1 MAPSGIY
8 NILMYSHDTYGLGH
22 LRRTMAIAD
31 HLRQRGVN
39 ILILTGSPLA
49 GRYETPEGVD
59 FVRIPGMIKKTNE
72 EYLPLSIKINA
83 RHALNI
89 RRNIIVATAKA
100 FQPHLFIVDKA
111 PMGLKR
117 EVIPTLKWLKRRMPR
132 TRTILGL
139 RDIMDE
145 ADATIRDWRDK
156 GVYEVLDRYYSE
168 IWVYGDRDLYDPIAE
183 YAIPDNISAKMVFTG
198 YIPRHIPDPQAV
210 ARARREE
217 KLAPDEKLVVVT
229 TGGGGDGYPLMDAY
243 LRMLEEGGGPE
254 HRVIFVTGPFMPRPE
269 RELVA
274 KRAARVKARFY
285 HFYRRMETLMGL
297 AEKLVVVTTGG
308 GGDGYPLMD
317 AYLRMLEEGGGP
329 EHRVIFVTGPFMP
342 RPERELVAKRAARVK
357 ARFYHFYRRMETLM
371 GLADAI
377 VTMGG
382 YNTTCE
388 ILSQGKPS
396 LVVPR
401 EVPRL
406 EQRIRAEVLSRQ
418 GLIEFLPWDQL
429 CADGIREKLTR
440 LLADPQPYREA
451 MSRFP
456 FTGLKIIS
464 ERLHVFRQEVCRAD
478 SAIDCPPDR

>member
-1 MAPSGIY
+1 MAAPTTY

-22 LRRTMAIAD
+22 LRRTMAIAE

-111 PMGLKR
+111 PMGLRR
-117 EVIPTLKWLKRRMPR
+117 EVIPTLKWLKRRLPG

-139 RDIMDE
+139 RDIMD
-145 ADATIRDWRDK
+145 DAASTSREWREK
-156 GVYEVLDRYYSE
+156 GVYEVLDQYYSE
-168 IWVYGDRDLYDPIAE
+168 IWVYGNQDLYDPIAE
-183 YAIPDNISAKMVFTG
+183 YAIPDGISRKMVFTG
-198 YIPRHIPDPQAV
+198 YIPRHVPTHQAM
-210 ARARREE
+210 ARTRREE
-217 KLAPDEKLVVVT
+217 RLVPGEKLVVVT

-243 LRMLEEGGGPE
+243 LTMLEEGGAPE
-254 HRVIFVTGPFMPRPE
+254 HRVIFVSGPFMPKPE
-269 RELVA
+269 REAVA
-274 KRAARVKARFY
+274 RRAGR
-285 HFYRRMETLMGL
+285 L
-297 AEKLVVVTTGG
+297 
-308 GGDGYPLMD
+308 
-317 AYLRMLEEGGGP
+317 
-329 EHRVIFVTGPFMP
+329 
-342 RPERELVAKRAARVK
+342 K

-371 GLADAI
+371 GLADVV

-388 ILSQGKPS
+388 ILSQGKPC

-406 EQRIRAEVLSRQ
+406 EQRIRAEVMSER
-418 GLIEFLPWDQL
+418 GLIEYLPWEAL
-429 CADGIREKLTR
+429 NAAGLRAKLER
-440 LLADPQPYREA
+440 LLGDGEPYRQA
-451 MSRFP
+451 MAGFP
-456 FTGLKIIS
+456 FTGLSVIS
-464 ERLHVFRQEVCRAD
+464 DRLATFRRELCRTD
-478 SAIDCPPDR
+478 KSHCPPPEPKAPATAS

>member
-1 MAPSGIY
+1 MVQPGIY

-39 ILILTGSPLA
+39 ILILTGSSLA
-49 GRYETPEGVD
+49 GRFEIPEGVD

-168 IWVYGDRDLYDPIAE
+168 IWVYGDRDLYDPVTE
-183 YAIPDNISAKMVFTG
+183 YAIPDNISAKMLFTG
-198 YIPRHIPDPQAV
+198 YIPRHIPEPQSV
-210 ARARREE
+210 ARVRREE
-217 KLAPDEKLVVVT
+217 RLAPQDKLVVVT

-254 HRVIFVTGPFMPRPE
+254 HRVVFVSGPFMPRPE
-269 RELVA
+269 REEVA
-274 KRAARVKARFY
+274 RRAARVRARFH
-285 HFYRRMETLMGL
+285 HFYRRLETLIGG
-297 AEKLVVVTTGG
+297 ADVV
-308 GGDGYPLMD
+308 
-317 AYLRMLEEGGGP
+317 
-329 EHRVIFVTGPFMP
+329 
-342 RPERELVAKRAARVK
+342 
-357 ARFYHFYRRMETLM
+357 
-371 GLADAI
+371 

-388 ILSQGKPS
+388 ILSQAKPS

-401 EVPRL
+401 ETPRL
-406 EQRIRAEVLSRQ
+406 EQRIRAEVFCRQ
-418 GLIEFLPWDQL
+418 GLIEFLPWAEL
-429 CADGIREKLTR
+429 SPGAIRDKLVR
-440 LLADPQPYREA
+440 LLDAPAPYRAA

-456 FTGLKIIS
+456 FTGL
-464 ERLHVFRQEVCRAD
+464 
-478 SAIDCPPDR
+478 SAISGRVSAFRAELCRPDPAAPMAPLDPSCRPPV

>member
-1 MAPSGIY
+1 MGAPTTY

-22 LRRTMAIAD
+22 LRRTMAIAE

-111 PMGLKR
+111 PMGLRR
-117 EVIPTLKWLKRRMPR
+117 EVMPTLKWLKRCMPR

-139 RDIMDE
+139 RDIMD
-145 ADATIRDWRDK
+145 DAASTTREWREK
-156 GVYEVLDRYYSE
+156 GVYEVLDQYYSE

-183 YAIPDNISAKMVFTG
+183 YAIPESISRKMVFTG
-198 YIPRHIPDPQAV
+198 YIPRHVPTSQAM
-210 ARARREE
+210 ARTRREE
-217 KLAPDEKLVVVT
+217 RLSSHDRLVVVT
-229 TGGGGDGYPLMDAY
+229 TGGGGDGFPLMDAY
-243 LRMLEEGGGPE
+243 LSMLEAGNAPA

-269 RELVA
+269 RENVA
-274 KRAARVKARFY
+274 KRAGRLRARFY
-285 HFYRRMETLMGL
+285 HFYRRMETL
-297 AEKLVVVTTGG
+297 
-308 GGDGYPLMD
+308 
-317 AYLRMLEEGGGP
+317 
-329 EHRVIFVTGPFMP
+329 I
-342 RPERELVAKRAARVK
+342 
-357 ARFYHFYRRMETLM
+357 
-371 GLADAI
+371 GLADAV

-388 ILSQGKPS
+388 ILCQGKPS

-406 EQRIRAEVLSRQ
+406 EQRIRAEVLSAR
-418 GLIEFLPWDQL
+418 GLLEYLPWDNL
-429 CADGIREKLTR
+429 SPETLREKLTR
-440 LLADPQPYREA
+440 LLDAPEPYKAA
-451 MSRFP
+451 MAGFP
-456 FTGLKIIS
+456 FTGLSVIS
-464 ERLHVFRQEVCRAD
+464 ERLACFRQGLRRAGEEPGGNLSCRKVL
-478 SAIDCPPDR
+478 PPDPLSKDS

>member
-1 MAPSGIY
+1 MAAPGTF

-22 LRRTMAIAD
+22 LRRTMAIAE
-31 HLRQRGVN
+31 HLRHRGVN

-100 FQPHLFIVDKA
+100 FQPHIFIVDKA
-111 PMGLKR
+111 PMGLRR

-139 RDIMDE
+139 RDIMD
-145 ADATIRDWRDK
+145 DAASTSREWREK
-156 GVYEVLDRYYSE
+156 GVYEVLDQYYSE
-168 IWVYGDRDLYDPIAE
+168 IWVYGNREFYDPIAE
-183 YAIPDNISAKMVFTG
+183 YAIPEHISRKMVFTG
-198 YIPRHIPDPQAV
+198 YIPRRVPLPNAMNPI
-210 ARARREE
+210 RREE
-217 KLAPDEKLVVVT
+217 KIAPEDKLVVVT

-243 LRMLEEGGGPE
+243 LQMLEQGGGPR
-254 HRVIFVTGPFMPRPE
+254 HRVIFVSGPFMPRPE
-269 RELVA
+269 REAVA
-274 KRAARVKARFY
+274 RRAAA
-285 HFYRRMETLMGL
+285 
-297 AEKLVVVTTGG
+297 
-308 GGDGYPLMD
+308 
-317 AYLRMLEEGGGP
+317 
-329 EHRVIFVTGPFMP
+329 
-342 RPERELVAKRAARVK
+342 VK

-371 GLADAI
+371 GLADAV

-388 ILSQGKPS
+388 ILSQAKPS

-418 GLIEFLPWDQL
+418 GLIEFLPWDEL
-429 CADGIREKLTR
+429 SPDAIRAKLAK
-440 LLADPQPYREA
+440 LLADPAPYKAA
-451 MSRFP
+451 MARFP
-456 FTGLKIIS
+456 FTGLSVIS
-464 ERLHVFRQEVCRAD
+464 QRLNVFRQEACRAD
-478 SAIDCPPDR
+478 ADIACPNGQ

>member
-1 MAPSGIY
+1 MAAPSTF

-22 LRRTMAIAD
+22 LRRTMAIAE
-31 HLRQRGVN
+31 HLRHRGVN

-49 GRYETPEGVD
+49 GRYEIPEGID
-59 FVRIPGMIKKTNE
+59 YVRIPGMIKKTNE

-111 PMGLKR
+111 PMGLRR
-117 EVIPTLKWLKRRMPR
+117 EVIPTLKWLKRRQPR

-139 RDIMDE
+139 RDIMD
-145 ADATIRDWRDK
+145 DAASTIREWREK
-156 GVYEVLDRYYSE
+156 GVYEVLDQYYSE
-168 IWVYGDRDLYDPIAE
+168 IWVYGNQELYDPVAE
-183 YAIPDNISAKMVFTG
+183 YEIPDNISRKMVFTG
-198 YIPRHIPDPQAV
+198 YIPRRVPAPQAMTPI
-210 ARARREE
+210 RREE
-217 KLAPDEKLVVVT
+217 RL
-229 TGGGGDGYPLMDAY
+229 
-243 LRMLEEGGGPE
+243 
-254 HRVIFVTGPFMPRPE
+254 
-269 RELVA
+269 
-274 KRAARVKARFY
+274 
-285 HFYRRMETLMGL
+285 GL
-297 AEKLVVVTTGG
+297 AEKLVLVTTGG

-429 CADGIREKLTR
+429 CADGIREKLTH
-440 LLADPQPYREA
+440 LLADPQPYKDA
-451 MSRFP
+451 MAKFP

-464 ERLHVFRQEVCRAD
+464 ERLSAFRQEACRAD
-478 SAIDCPPDR
+478 GGIDCPSGR

>member
-1 MAPSGIY
+1 MAAPTTF

-22 LRRTMAIAD
+22 LRRTMAIAE
-31 HLRQRGVN
+31 HLRHRGVN

-49 GRYETPEGVD
+49 GRYEIPEGID
-59 FVRIPGMIKKTNE
+59 YVRIPGMIKKTNE

-111 PMGLKR
+111 PMGLRR
-117 EVIPTLKWLKRRMPR
+117 EVIPTLKWLKRRQPR

-139 RDIMDE
+139 RDIMD
-145 ADATIRDWRDK
+145 DAPSTIKEWREK
-156 GVYEVLDRYYSE
+156 GVYEVLDQYYSE
-168 IWVYGDRDLYDPIAE
+168 IWVYGNQDLYDPVRE
-183 YAIPDNISAKMVFTG
+183 YEIPDNISRKMIFTG
-198 YIPRHIPDPQAV
+198 YIPRRVPSLNAMTPI
-210 ARARREE
+210 RREE
-217 KLAPDEKLVVVT
+217 RLLP
-229 TGGGGDGYPLMDAY
+229 
-243 LRMLEEGGGPE
+243 
-254 HRVIFVTGPFMPRPE
+254 
-269 RELVA
+269 
-274 KRAARVKARFY
+274 
-285 HFYRRMETLMGL
+285 

-371 GLADAI
+371 GLADAV

-388 ILSQGKPS
+388 IISQGKPS

-406 EQRIRAEVLSRQ
+406 EQRIRAEALSAK
-418 GLIEFLPWDQL
+418 GLIEFLPWDEL
-429 CADGIREKLTR
+429 SPAGIREKLTR
-440 LLADPQPYREA
+440 LLADPAPYKDA
-451 MSRFP
+451 MAGFP
-456 FTGLKIIS
+456 FTALKIIS
-464 ERLHVFRQEVCRAD
+464 ERLAVFRQEACRAD
-478 SAIDCPPDR
+478 GAIVCPSTR

>member
-1 MAPSGIY
+1 MAAPTTY

-22 LRRTMAIAD
+22 LRRTMAIAE
-31 HLRQRGVN
+31 HLRQHGVN

-111 PMGLKR
+111 PMGLRR
-117 EVIPTLKWLKRRMPR
+117 EVIPTLKWLRRRLPR

-139 RDIMDE
+139 RDIMD
-145 ADATIRDWRDK
+145 DAVSTSREWREK
-156 GVYEVLDRYYSE
+156 GVYEVLDQYYSE
-168 IWVYGDRDLYDPIAE
+168 IWVYGDQALYDPVAE
-183 YAIPDNISAKMVFTG
+183 YAIPETISRKMVFTG
-198 YIPRHIPDPQAV
+198 YIPRHMPTGQAM

-217 KLAPDEKLVVVT
+217 RLSAKDRLVVIT

-243 LRMLEEGGGPE
+243 LSMLELGNAPA
-254 HRVIFVTGPFMPRPE
+254 HKAIFVTGPFMPRPE
-269 RELVA
+269 REDVA
-274 KRAARVKARFY
+274 RRAGRLRARFY
-285 HFYRRMETLMGL
+285 HFYRRMETL
-297 AEKLVVVTTGG
+297 
-308 GGDGYPLMD
+308 
-317 AYLRMLEEGGGP
+317 
-329 EHRVIFVTGPFMP
+329 I
-342 RPERELVAKRAARVK
+342 
-357 ARFYHFYRRMETLM
+357 
-371 GLADAI
+371 GLADVV

-388 ILSQGKPS
+388 ILCQGKPS

-406 EQRIRAEVLSRQ
+406 EQRIRAEVLSAR
-418 GLIEFLPWDQL
+418 GVLEYLPWDALTPQGL
-429 CADGIREKLTR
+429 RGKLAR
-440 LLADPQPYREA
+440 LLDAPQAYKEA
-451 MSRFP
+451 MAGFP
-456 FTGLKIIS
+456 FTGLSVIS
-464 ERLHVFRQEVCRAD
+464 RRLACFRQG
-478 SAIDCPPDR
+478 S

>member
-1 MAPSGIY
+1 MAAPSTF

-22 LRRTMAIAD
+22 LRRTMAIAE
-31 HLRQRGVN
+31 HLRHRGVN

-49 GRYETPEGVD
+49 GRYEIPEGID
-59 FVRIPGMIKKTNE
+59 YVRIPGMIKKTNE

-111 PMGLKR
+111 PMGLRR
-117 EVIPTLKWLKRRMPR
+117 EVIPTLKWLKRRQPR

-139 RDIMDE
+139 RDIMD
-145 ADATIRDWRDK
+145 DAASTIREWREK
-156 GVYEVLDRYYSE
+156 GVYEVLDQYYSE
-168 IWVYGDRDLYDPIAE
+168 IWVYGNQELYDPVVE
-183 YAIPDNISAKMVFTG
+183 YEIPDNISRKMIFTG
-198 YIPRHIPDPQAV
+198 YIPRRVPAPQAMTPI
-210 ARARREE
+210 RREE
-217 KLAPDEKLVVVT
+217 RL
-229 TGGGGDGYPLMDAY
+229 
-243 LRMLEEGGGPE
+243 
-254 HRVIFVTGPFMPRPE
+254 
-269 RELVA
+269 
-274 KRAARVKARFY
+274 
-285 HFYRRMETLMGL
+285 GL

-342 RPERELVAKRAARVK
+342 RPERELVAKRAAKVK

-418 GLIEFLPWDQL
+418 GLIEFLPWDAL
-429 CADGIREKLTR
+429 SPDGIREKLTR
-440 LLADPQPYREA
+440 LLADPQPYKDA
-451 MSRFP
+451 MARFP

-464 ERLHVFRQEVCRAD
+464 ERLGVFRQEACRAD
-478 SAIDCPPDR
+478 SSIDCPAPPAEPGSPVTG

>member
-1 MAPSGIY
+1 MAFPATY

-22 LRRTMAIAD
+22 LRRTMAIAE

-111 PMGLKR
+111 PMGLRR
-117 EVIPTLKWLKRRMPR
+117 EVIPTLKWLKRRQPR

-139 RDIMDE
+139 RDIMD
-145 ADATIRDWRDK
+145 DAASTIREWREK
-156 GVYEVLDRYYSE
+156 GVYEVLDQYYSE
-168 IWVYGDRDLYDPIAE
+168 IWVYGNQELYDPITE
-183 YAIPDNISAKMVFTG
+183 YAIPEHISRKMVFTG
-198 YIPRHIPDPQAV
+198 YIPRRIPLPHAMNPI
-210 ARARREE
+210 RREE
-217 KLAPDEKLVVVT
+217 KIALEDKLVVVT

-243 LRMLEEGGGPE
+243 LQMLEQGGGPR
-254 HRVIFVTGPFMPRPE
+254 HRVIFVSGPFMPRPE
-269 RELVA
+269 REAVA
-274 KRAARVKARFY
+274 RRAAA
-285 HFYRRMETLMGL
+285 
-297 AEKLVVVTTGG
+297 
-308 GGDGYPLMD
+308 
-317 AYLRMLEEGGGP
+317 
-329 EHRVIFVTGPFMP
+329 
-342 RPERELVAKRAARVK
+342 VK

-388 ILSQGKPS
+388 ILSQAKPS

-418 GLIEFLPWDQL
+418 GLIEFLPWDEL
-429 CADGIREKLTR
+429 SPDTIRAKLNR
-440 LLADPQPYREA
+440 LLADPAPYKAA
-451 MSRFP
+451 MARFP
-456 FTGLKIIS
+456 FTGLSVIS
-464 ERLHVFRQEVCRAD
+464 NRINAFRQEACRAD
-478 SAIDCPPDR
+478 ADIACPNGK

>member
-1 MAPSGIY
+1 MAAPTTF

-22 LRRTMAIAD
+22 LRRTMAIAE
-31 HLRQRGVN
+31 HLRHRGVN
-39 ILILTGSPLA
+39 ILNLTGSPLA
-49 GRYETPEGVD
+49 GRYEIPEGID
-59 FVRIPGMIKKTNE
+59 YVRIPGMIKKTNE

-111 PMGLKR
+111 PMGLRR
-117 EVIPTLKWLKRRMPR
+117 EVIPTLKWLKRRQPR

-139 RDIMDE
+139 RDIMD
-145 ADATIRDWRDK
+145 DAPSTIKEWREK
-156 GVYEVLDRYYSE
+156 GVYEVLDQYYSE
-168 IWVYGDRDLYDPIAE
+168 IWVYGNQDLYDPVTE
-183 YAIPDNISAKMVFTG
+183 YEIPDNISRKMIFTG
-198 YIPRHIPDPQAV
+198 YIPRRVPSVNAMTPL
-210 ARARREE
+210 RREE
-217 KLAPDEKLVVVT
+217 RLLP
-229 TGGGGDGYPLMDAY
+229 
-243 LRMLEEGGGPE
+243 
-254 HRVIFVTGPFMPRPE
+254 
-269 RELVA
+269 
-274 KRAARVKARFY
+274 
-285 HFYRRMETLMGL
+285 

-329 EHRVIFVTGPFMP
+329 KHRVIFVTGPFMP

-371 GLADAI
+371 GLADAV

-388 ILSQGKPS
+388 IISQGKPS

-406 EQRIRAEVLSRQ
+406 EQRIRAEALSAK
-418 GLIEFLPWDQL
+418 GLIEFLPWDEL
-429 CADGIREKLTR
+429 SPAGIREKLTK
-440 LLADPQPYREA
+440 LLAEPAPYKAA
-451 MSRFP
+451 MAGFP
-456 FTGLKIIS
+456 FTALKIIS
-464 ERLHVFRQEVCRAD
+464 ERLAVFRQEACRAD
-478 SAIDCPPDR
+478 GAIVCPSTR

>member
-1 MAPSGIY
+1 MAAPGTF

-22 LRRTMAIAD
+22 LRRTMAIAE
-31 HLRQRGVN
+31 HLRHRGVN

-100 FQPHLFIVDKA
+100 FQPHVFIVDKA
-111 PMGLKR
+111 PMGLRR

-139 RDIMDE
+139 RDIMD
-145 ADATIRDWRDK
+145 DAASTSREWREK
-156 GVYEVLDRYYSE
+156 GVYEVLDQYYSE
-168 IWVYGDRDLYDPIAE
+168 IWVYGNQEFYDPIAE
-183 YAIPDNISAKMVFTG
+183 YAIPEHISRKMVFTG
-198 YIPRHIPDPQAV
+198 YIPRRVPLPNAMNPI
-210 ARARREE
+210 RREE
-217 KLAPDEKLVVVT
+217 KIALEDKLVVVT

-243 LRMLEEGGGPE
+243 LRMLEQGGGPRD
-254 HRVIFVTGPFMPRPE
+254 RVIFVSGPFMPRPE
-269 RELVA
+269 REAVA
-274 KRAARVKARFY
+274 RRAAA
-285 HFYRRMETLMGL
+285 
-297 AEKLVVVTTGG
+297 
-308 GGDGYPLMD
+308 
-317 AYLRMLEEGGGP
+317 
-329 EHRVIFVTGPFMP
+329 
-342 RPERELVAKRAARVK
+342 VK

-388 ILSQGKPS
+388 ILSQAKPS

-418 GLIEFLPWDQL
+418 GLIEFLPWDEL
-429 CADGIREKLTR
+429 SPDTIRAKLNR
-440 LLADPQPYREA
+440 LLADPAPYKAA
-451 MSRFP
+451 MARFP
-456 FTGLKIIS
+456 FTGLSVIS
-464 ERLHVFRQEVCRAD
+464 NRINAFRQEACRAD
-478 SAIDCPPDR
+478 ADIACPNGK

>member
-1 MAPSGIY
+1 MAAPATF

-22 LRRTMAIAD
+22 LRRTMAIAE
-31 HLRQRGVN
+31 HLRHRGVN

-100 FQPHLFIVDKA
+100 FQPHVFIVDKA
-111 PMGLKR
+111 PMGLRR

-139 RDIMDE
+139 RDIMD
-145 ADATIRDWRDK
+145 DAVSTSREWREK
-156 GVYEVLDRYYSE
+156 GVYEVLDQYYSE
-168 IWVYGDRDLYDPIAE
+168 IWVYGNQEFYDPIAE
-183 YAIPDNISAKMVFTG
+183 YAIPEHISRKMVFTG
-198 YIPRHIPDPQAV
+198 YIPRRVPLPNAMNPI
-210 ARARREE
+210 RREE
-217 KLAPDEKLVVVT
+217 KIALEDKLVVVT

-243 LRMLEEGGGPE
+243 LRMLEQGGGPR
-254 HRVIFVTGPFMPRPE
+254 HRVIFVSGPFMPRPE
-269 RELVA
+269 REAVA
-274 KRAARVKARFY
+274 RRAAA
-285 HFYRRMETLMGL
+285 
-297 AEKLVVVTTGG
+297 
-308 GGDGYPLMD
+308 
-317 AYLRMLEEGGGP
+317 
-329 EHRVIFVTGPFMP
+329 
-342 RPERELVAKRAARVK
+342 VK

-388 ILSQGKPS
+388 ILSQAKPS

-418 GLIEFLPWDQL
+418 GLIEFLPWDEL
-429 CADGIREKLTR
+429 SPDTIRAKLNR
-440 LLADPQPYREA
+440 LLADPAPYKAA
-451 MSRFP
+451 MARFP
-456 FTGLKIIS
+456 FTGLSVIS
-464 ERLHVFRQEVCRAD
+464 NRINAFRQEACRAD
-478 SAIDCPPDR
+478 ADIACPNGK